1 MASALIEATEL
12 SKRFMM
18 RHEQLPSLKRAF
30 TRLFRRYPTE
40 YLWALDGVAF
50 SVGSGEAVGI
60 VGGNGSG
67 KSTLLRLIG
76 GIFIPT
82 AGELTVRGR
91 TGGLFE
97 LAAGFTP
104 DLNGRDNIN
113 LSGALMGYSRTEVA
127 RGMDSIIEFSEL
139 GDFID
144 VPVKTYSS
152 GMALRLGFATAV
164 AFEPEVLLVDEVMAV
179 GDAHFQ
185 HKAYAHLKRLQQQ
198 GSAVLMVSHEMPAIR
213 RMCGRVI
220 WLEKGKLMA
229 DGPTDEVIGAY
240 LSAMEV
246 DNGG

>member
-1 MASALIEATEL
+1 MV
-12 SKRFMM
+12 
-18 RHEQLPSLKRAF
+18 RHEALPSVKRAF
-30 TRLFRRYPTE
+30 TRIFRRHPTE
-40 YLWALDGVAF
+40 YVWALNGVSL
-50 SVGSGEAVGI
+50 SVAAGEALGI

-67 KSTLLRLIG
+67 KSTLLRLVG
-76 GIFIPT
+76 GIFTPT
-82 AGELTVRGR
+82 GGELTVRGR

-113 LSGALMGYSRTEVA
+113 LSGALMGYSRRQVA
-127 RGMDSIIEFSEL
+127 EKLDSIVAFSEL

-164 AFEPEVLLVDEVMAV
+164 AFEPEILLVDEVMAV

-185 HKAYAHLKRLQQQ
+185 HKAYGHLRKLQSK
-198 GSAVLMVSHEMPAIR
+198 GCAVLLVSHEMPAIQR
-213 RMCGRVI
+213 LCSRVM
-220 WLEKGKLMA
+220 WLDKGKVVA

-240 LSAMEV
+240 LETMER